1 MSQKRSSTGGCCKP
15 AENPA
20 ADNGRMP
27 RARFPAPRSL
37 NAFSL
42 WLSLPQLIT
51 WGSVFYTFSLLM
63 GPLEAELGMTRA
75 ESSLAF
81 SLALLAEGAA
91 ALAVGHWI
99 DAGRERRVMVLGS
112 LWVGLGLLA
121 HTAIDSVA
129 GFYAVWVWLGLGM
142 AATLYNPAFAI
153 VTRRFG
159 TDFRRAIITITF
171 LGGLA
176 STVFIPLVSWWMGL
190 WGWRTSLMLLAAL
203 QLLVCLPLH
212 LWLLRGAPRRHVPLA
227 TAAHGADRS
236 VRRHL
241 RQPAFWLLA
250 LFMVLTMALTSALP
264 VHMVNL
270 LDEAGLSTHWVI
282 GIPAAIGVLQVVG
295 RMLLFVFEKR
305 WDVHAANRW
314 IPALLPASL
323 LVLVLG
329 GWHPAAALVFVL
341 LYGMGNGMV
350 TIVKGTAMAQYV
362 SAAHVGQLNGLLGV
376 PIALARAAAPA
387 IVGFLWSP
395 TAGYQWGLWW
405 MLAASLAG
413 LAALWTAQAHALR
426 SPPAAPSRG

>member
-1 MSQKRSSTGGCCKP
+1 
-15 AENPA
+15 
-20 ADNGRMP
+20 MP
-27 RARFPAPRSL
+27 QARLARLARPRSL
-37 NAFSL
+37 SAFSV
-42 WLSLPQLIT
+42 WLSLPQLIG
-51 WGSVFYTFSLLM
+51 WGALFYTFSLLM
-63 GPLEAELGMTRA
+63 APLEAELGMTRA

-91 ALAVGHWI
+91 AYAVGHWI
-99 DAGRERRVMVLGS
+99 DAGHERRVMTLGS

-121 HTAIDSVA
+121 HSAIDSVA

-159 TDFRRAIITITF
+159 TEFRRAIITITF

-176 STVFIPLVSWWMGL
+176 STVFIPLVSWWITL

-212 LWLLRGAPRRHVPLA
+212 AWLLQDAPRP
-227 TAAHGADRS
+227 AAQLTSADKGSPAS
-236 VRRHL
+236 VRQHL
-241 RQPAFWLLA
+241 RQPTFWLLA

-264 VHMVNL
+264 VHMINL
-270 LDEAGLSTHWVI
+270 LGEAGLAPHWVVL
-282 GIPAAIGVLQVVG
+282 IPACIGVLQVFG
-295 RMLLFVFEKR
+295 RLLLFVFERR

-314 IPALLPASL
+314 IPALLPAGL

-329 GWHPAAALVFVL
+329 GWHPVAALVFVL

-376 PIALARAAAPA
+376 PIALARAAAPS
-387 IVGFLWSP
+387 IVGLLWSP
-395 TAGYQWGLWW
+395 AVGYRWGLWW
-405 MLAASLAG
+405 MVAASLGG

-426 SPPAAPSRG
+426 HRHRH

>member
-1 MSQKRSSTGGCCKP
+1 MPP
-15 AENPA
+15 A
-20 ADNGRMP
+20 RL
-27 RARFPAPRSL
+27 ARPRSL
-37 NAFSL
+37 QAFSL
-42 WLSLPQLIT
+42 WLSLPQLIG
-51 WGSVFYTFSLLM
+51 WGALFYTFSLLM
-63 GPLEAELGMTRA
+63 GPLEAELGMGRA

-91 ALAVGHWI
+91 ALAVGRWI
-99 DAGRERRVMVLGS
+99 DAGHERAVMTLGS

-121 HTAIDSVA
+121 HSRIDSVA

-190 WGWRTSLMLLAAL
+190 WGWRTSLLLLAAL
-203 QLLVCLPLH
+203 QLGVCLPLH
-212 LWLLRGAPRRHVPLA
+212 AWLLQDAPRPAQRLER
-227 TAAHGADRS
+227 AHGGRPAT
-236 VRRHL
+236 VHQHL
-241 RQPAFWLLA
+241 RQPTFWLLA

-264 VHMVNL
+264 VHMIKL
-270 LDEAGLSTHWVI
+270 LGEAGLSPHWVVL
-282 GIPAAIGVLQVVG
+282 IPATIGVLQVLG
-295 RMLLFVFEKR
+295 RLLLFVFERR

-329 GWHPAAALVFVL
+329 GWHPVVALVFVL
-341 LYGMGNGMV
+341 LYGMGNGMI

-362 SAAHVGQLNGLLGV
+362 SAAHVGQLNGLLGI
-376 PIALARAAAPA
+376 PTALARAAAPW
-387 IVGFLWSP
+387 IVGLLWTP
-395 TAGYQWGLWW
+395 AAGYRWGLWW
-405 MLAASLAG
+405 MLSASLAG
-413 LAALWTAQAHALR
+413 LAALWVAQARALR
-426 SPPAAPSRG
+426 RV

>member
-1 MSQKRSSTGGCCKP
+1 MPATGFAP
-15 AENPA
+15 
-20 ADNGRMP
+20 
-27 RARFPAPRSL
+27 PRSL
-37 NAFSL
+37 HAFSL
-42 WLSLPQLIT
+42 WLSVPQLIS
-51 WGSVFYTFSLLM
+51 WGSQFYTFSLLM
-63 GPLEAELGMTRA
+63 GPLEAALGLSRA

-91 ALAVGHWI
+91 AYAVGRWI
-99 DAGRERRVMVLGS
+99 DAGHERLVMTLGS

-121 HTAIDSVA
+121 HSAVDSVA

-176 STVFIPLVSWWMGL
+176 STVFIPLVSWGFAL
-190 WGWRTSLMLLAAL
+190 WGWRASLCVLAAL

-212 LWLLRGAPRRHVPLA
+212 AWLLQGAPRVHQGTDQNL
-227 TAAHGADRS
+227 TQAAS
-236 VRRHL
+236 KWPSRHL
-241 RQPAFWLLA
+241 LQPTFWLLA

-264 VHMVNL
+264 VHMINL
-270 LDEAGLSTHWVI
+270 LGEAGLPSAWVV
-282 GIPAAIGVLQVVG
+282 GIPATIGVLQVFG

-314 IPALLPASL
+314 IPALLPAGL

-341 LYGMGNGMV
+341 LYGMGNGMI

-362 SAAHVGQLNGLLGV
+362 SATHVGQLNGLLGL
-376 PIALARAAAPA
+376 PIALARAAAPWM
-387 IVGFLWSP
+387 VGLLWSP
-395 TAGYQWGLWW
+395 TAGYRWGLWW
-405 MLAASLAG
+405 MVAASLAG
-413 LAALWTAQAHALR
+413 LAALWTAQAHALKAR
-426 SPPAAPSRG
+426 H

>member
-1 MSQKRSSTGGCCKP
+1 M
-15 AENPA
+15 PA
-20 ADNGRMP
+20 ARFASP
-27 RARFPAPRSL
+27 RTL

-42 WLSLPQLIT
+42 WLSLPQLIG
-51 WGSVFYTFSLLM
+51 WGALFYTFSLLM
-63 GPLEAELGMTRA
+63 GPLEGELGMTRA

-91 ALAVGHWI
+91 AWAVGHWI
-99 DAGRERRVMVLGS
+99 DAGHERRVMTLGS

-121 HTAIDSVA
+121 HGAVDSVS
-129 GFYAVWVWLGLGM
+129 GFYAVWVWLGMGM

-176 STVFIPLVSWWMGL
+176 STVFIPLVSWWFEV
-190 WGWRTSLMLLAAL
+190 WGWRVSLCLLAAL
-203 QLLVCLPLH
+203 QLGVCLPVH
-212 LWLLRGAPRRHVPLA
+212 AWLLRDAPRPALPPA
-227 TAAHGADRS
+227 SDQPDQSTP

-241 RQPAFWLLA
+241 RQPTFWLLA

-264 VHMVNL
+264 VHMINL
-270 LDEAGLSTHWVI
+270 LGEAGLPAHWVV
-282 GIPAAIGVLQVVG
+282 GIPAVIGVLQVFG
-295 RMLLFVFEKR
+295 RLLLYVFERR

-329 GWHPAAALVFVL
+329 GWHPAVALVFVL
-341 LYGMGNGMV
+341 LYGMGNGMI

-376 PIALARAAAPA
+376 PIALARAAAPWL
-387 IVGFLWSP
+387 VGLLWSP
-395 TAGYQWGLWW
+395 TAGYRWGLWW
-405 MLAASLAG
+405 MLTASLAG
-413 LAALWTAQAHALR
+413 LAALWTAQTHALR
-426 SPPAAPSRG
+426 TRQGH

>member
-1 MSQKRSSTGGCCKP
+1 
-15 AENPA
+15 
-20 ADNGRMP
+20 MP
-27 RARFPAPRSL
+27 RVRFAPPRSL

-42 WLSLPQLIT
+42 WLSLPQLIS
-51 WGSVFYTFSLLM
+51 WGSLFYTFSLLM
-63 GPLEAELGMTRA
+63 GPLEAELGLSRA

-81 SLALLAEGAA
+81 SLALLAEGVAA
-91 ALAVGHWI
+91 YAVGRWI
-99 DAGRERRVMVLGS
+99 DAGLERRVMALGS

-121 HTAIDSVA
+121 HSAVHSVA
-129 GFYAVWVWLGLGM
+129 GFYASWVWLGLGM

-176 STVFIPLVSWWMGL
+176 STVFIPLVSWGFAL
-190 WGWRTSLMLLAAL
+190 WGWRASLWVLAAL
-203 QLLVCLPLH
+203 QLLLCLPLH
-212 LWLLRGAPRRHVPLA
+212 AWLLRGAPRPQQAIGRAQSHAP
-227 TAAHGADRS
+227 S

-241 RQPAFWLLA
+241 RQPTFWLLG

-264 VHMVNL
+264 VHMINL
-270 LDEAGLSTHWVI
+270 LGEAGLPAAWVV
-282 GIPAAIGVLQVVG
+282 GIPAAIGVLQVLG

-314 IPALLPASL
+314 IPALLPAGL

-362 SAAHVGQLNGLLGV
+362 SAAHVGQLNGLLGL
-376 PIALARAAAPA
+376 PIALARAAAPW
-387 IVGFLWSP
+387 IVGLLWSP
-395 TAGYQWGLWW
+395 AVGYRWGLWW
-405 MLAASLAG
+405 MVAASLAG
-413 LAALWTAQAHALR
+413 LGALWTAQAHALKNR
-426 SPPAAPSRG
+426 H

>member
-1 MSQKRSSTGGCCKP
+1 
-15 AENPA
+15 
-20 ADNGRMP
+20 MP
-27 RARFPAPRSL
+27 LARPVRPCSL
-37 NAFSL
+37 SAFSV
-42 WLSLPQLIT
+42 WLSLPQLIG
-51 WGSVFYTFSLLM
+51 WGALFYAFSLLM
-63 GPLEAELGMTRA
+63 APLEAELGMTRA

-91 ALAVGHWI
+91 AYAVGHWI
-99 DAGRERRVMVLGS
+99 DAGHERRVMTLGS

-121 HTAIDSVA
+121 HSAIDSVA

-159 TDFRRAIITITF
+159 TEFRRAIITITF

-176 STVFIPLVSWWMGL
+176 STVFIPLVSWWITL

-212 LWLLRGAPRRHVPLA
+212 AWLLQDAPRP
-227 TAAHGADRS
+227 AAQLTSAGKGSPAS
-236 VRRHL
+236 VRQHL
-241 RQPAFWLLA
+241 RQPTFWLLG
-250 LFMVLTMALTSALP
+250 LFMVLTMTLTSALP
-264 VHMVNL
+264 VHMINL
-270 LDEAGLSTHWVI
+270 LGEAGLAAYWVVL
-282 GIPAAIGVLQVVG
+282 IPASIGVLQVFG
-295 RMLLFVFEKR
+295 RLLLFVFERR

-314 IPALLPASL
+314 IPALLPAGL

-329 GWHPAAALVFVL
+329 GWHPVAALVFVL

-376 PIALARAAAPA
+376 PIALARAAAPS
-387 IVGFLWSP
+387 IVGLLWSP
-395 TAGYQWGLWW
+395 AVGYRWGLWW
-405 MLAASLAG
+405 MVAASLGG

-426 SPPAAPSRG
+426 HRHRH